1 MATDGA
7 QESGKPEDQS
17 RQISLLADSATHG
30 GETVERIDTHGA
42 IVFLAGD
49 RAYKL
54 KRAVRFS
61 FMDFSTAEKRRAA
74 CEREVVLNRRTAPDI
89 YLGLSAIRETDGGLS
104 LGAMDEDPD
113 DAIDWVVVMK
123 RFDQSGLLDRLAD
136 KGKLDQPL
144 LIGLAAEI
152 ARFHDAEDPVDGGG
166 AAAMRTI
173 VDGNLADLKGQ
184 IDDTL
189 LRRLRDG
196 CDARFAVLSPLVD
209 RRAAAGC
216 VRHCH
221 GDLHLGNVCVIDGN
235 PVLFDCI
242 EFNEEFAQIDTL
254 YDLAF
259 LLMDL
264 DHHGETAAANLVLNR
279 YIEARPDEAAGVA
292 LLPLFLSIR
301 AQVRAKV
308 SYFGAAA
315 QQDEDKARE
324 LRDAGAAFTDDA
336 LRYLQTEPPR
346 LVAVGGASGSGKST
360 LAAALAP
367 HVGSVPGAVH
377 LRSDAIRKRL
387 WGVDDLTRLPAA
399 AYKPAMHRKT
409 YAEMESLADAVL
421 EAGGAVVADATFT
434 HEGSRQRI
442 ERIAEAAGVPFTGL
456 WLDAPQEVLEQRVT
470 DRRGD
475 ASDATAQIVRRQMTA
490 DWGRIDWHRLK
501 SDSDTLS
508 LLGKARALLD

>member
-1 MATDGA
+1 MAKDRATETGA
-7 QESGKPEDQS
+7 AEDQS
-17 RQISLLADSATHG
+17 RQIALLADPATHG

-42 IVFLAGD
+42 LVFLAGD

-54 KRAVRFS
+54 KRSVRFS

-74 CEREVVLNRRTAPDI
+74 CEREVALNRRTAPDI
-89 YLGLSAIRETDGGLS
+89 YLGLCAIREKDDGLS
-104 LGAMDEDPD
+104 LGAMDEIPD
-113 DAIDWVVVMK
+113 DAIDWVVVMQ

-166 AAAMRTI
+166 ATAMRTI
-173 VDGNLADLKGQ
+173 VDSNLADMKGQ
-184 IDDTL
+184 IDDAL
-189 LRRLRDG
+189 LSRLRDG
-196 CDARFAVLSPLVD
+196 CDILFRSLSPLLD

-221 GDLHLGNVCVIDGN
+221 GDLHLGNVCIIDGK

-264 DHHGETAAANLVLNR
+264 DHHGEAAAANLVLNR
-279 YIEARPDEAAGVA
+279 YLEARPDEATGVA
-292 LLPLFLSIR
+292 LLPLFLTIR

-315 QQDEDKARE
+315 QQDEDKAKE
-324 LRDAGAAFTDDA
+324 LKDAGAAFTDDA
-336 LRYLQTEPPR
+336 FRYLQTYPPR

-360 LAAALAP
+360 LAAALAR
-367 HVGSVPGAVH
+367 HVGPVPGAVH

-387 WGVDDLTRLPAA
+387 WGVDDLTRLPQE
-399 AYKPAMHRKT
+399 AYKQAMSRKT
-409 YAEMESLADAVL
+409 YAEMERLAEAVL
-421 EAGGAVVADATFT
+421 AEGGSVVADATFT

-442 ERIAEAAGVPFTGL
+442 ESIADAANVPFTGL
-456 WLDAPQEVLEQRVT
+456 WLDAPQQVLEQRVT

-475 ASDATAQIVRRQMTA
+475 ASDATAQIVRRQMAA
-490 DWGRIDWHRLK
+490 DWGRIDWHRMK
-501 SDSDTLS
+501 SDADTPV
-508 LLGKARALLD
+508 LLEKARALLD